1 MLKFYIYFYL
11 FLSIFVSRERERL
24 LLLMREIKHVKLVD
38 DIFRQILFNIYI
50 FIDYLN

>member
-11 FLSIFVSRERERL
+11 FLSIFVSRERL